1 MIEQLK
7 TADHY
12 LKAIAKFSLFFK
24 TEEDDYD
31 SSQSVSNNT
40 LRNSNC
46 PTEITESH
54 KRSSHMIDTLWKWLF
69 DIEAAALLI
78 EHSVFHLAALAFGK
92 ELVSTR

>member
-31 SSQSVSNNT
+31 SSQSVSRKH
-40 LRNSNC
+40 LKS
-46 PTEITESH
+46 
-54 KRSSHMIDTLWKWLF
+54 RSYFVWVL
-69 DIEAAALLI
+69 
-78 EHSVFHLAALAFGK
+78 
-92 ELVSTR
+92 

>member
-31 SSQSVSNNT
+31 LSQSVSNNT

-46 PTEITESH
+46 PTV
-54 KRSSHMIDTLWKWLF
+54 LF
-69 DIEAAALLI
+69 NE
-78 EHSVFHLAALAFGK
+78 GK
-92 ELVSTR
+92 

>member
-1 MIEQLK
+1 MDFSDRLINKICLRCVNDLKVCQTLIEQLK

-24 TEEDDYD
+24 TEEDGND

-46 PTEITESH
+46 PT
-54 KRSSHMIDTLWKWLF
+54 
-69 DIEAAALLI
+69 
-78 EHSVFHLAALAFGK
+78 AFFNEGK
-92 ELVSTR
+92 